1 MAPCKKSF
9 NHGAQ
14 YEHYFDN
21 YINEF
26 WNKYTF
32 SLIYDIYK
40 EINSFNENFDLGIDK
55 IIDTL
60 EFFFLS
66 DKFIPFVAYESTEKA
81 KNYRNNIIIIL
92 EQKQK
97 YLSLKILPKLL
108 ERLNSEKFILQVKK
122 IIQIRQNKQE
132 EEVLNLY
139 FNQNI
144 DKIEKSKDIVRGG
157 RAEGFSLSYIEI
169 LGIIYNISFC
179 FKFKELLL
187 TQENNKNFV
196 SLGSLNK
203 YFLKFEEYFNF
214 DAYDWRKKEIE
225 IFIQNLDYLNS
236 NDIKEIQQLFLFFFN
251 AIKNKKIIK
260 EITSKVNISNL
271 IFGLNYGNYIAM
283 NFMNIGEK
291 FIWAIYDFNIRI
303 FEGKKTDNEKF
314 SFNIFT
320 KGSDNFVFRSIFTN
334 KEIIILDISFF
345 ELIIKNGKLTIEQ
358 FKQTKDKIID
368 DLKKKKELILYIT
381 IKNKIININ
390 YSFDLLLNELIILK
404 VFEGQNTK
412 EEIIKVEQD
421 NNNEKNDNN
430 KIFDTKEI
438 DDLKME
444 LKKEKDNSQ
453 MLVEKINKLENELNL
468 EKMKNKE
475 FEKQLINLKNKLDNK
490 INLELNQKEKE
501 KPINIEIKNES
512 KELFLDSILEK
523 DKEIKDLKLKLS
535 RYPFEL
541 MEGEKIISIILTSV
555 DQKFCHSI
563 ICKNKEKF
571 NIIENKFY
579 EAYPEYIETENFFTL
594 NGKKV
599 NKYKTLDDNNIK
611 NNDIILLNVIE

>member
-1 MAPCKKSF
+1 M
-9 NHGAQ
+9 GAKPT
-14 YEHYFDN
+14 N
-21 YINEF
+21 NSNIL
-26 WNKYTF
+26 F

-40 EINSFNENFDLGIDK
+40 EINSYNENFDLGIDK

-66 DKFIPFVAYESTEKA
+66 DKFIPFVAYESTEKT
-81 KNYRNNIIIIL
+81 KSYRNNIIIIL

-97 YLSLKILPKLL
+97 YLSLTILPKLL

-139 FNQNI
+139 FSQNT

-157 RAEGFSLSYIEI
+157 RFEGFDQSYIEI
-169 LGIIYNISFC
+169 LGFIYHYSFY
-179 FKFKELLL
+179 FKFKELLS

-196 SLGSLNK
+196 SLESLNK

-214 DAYDWRKKEIE
+214 DAYDSTKKEIE
-225 IFIQNLDYLNS
+225 VFIQKLSYLNS

-260 EITSKVNISNL
+260 EIISKVNISNF
-271 IFGLNYGNYIAM
+271 IFGINYGNYIAM

-291 FIWAIYDFNIRI
+291 FIWAIYDSNIRI
-303 FEGKKTDNEKF
+303 CEGKKTDNEKF
-314 SFNIFT
+314 SFDIFAE
-320 KGSDNFVFRSIFTN
+320 GSDKFVLRSIFTN

-345 ELIIKNGKLTIEQ
+345 EFIIKNGKLTIEQ

-412 EEIIKVEQD
+412 EKIIKVEQD

-490 INLELNQKEKE
+490 INLELNQKK
-501 KPINIEIKNES
+501 KKN
-512 KELFLDSILEK
+512 L
-523 DKEIKDLKLKLS
+523 
-535 RYPFEL
+535 
-541 MEGEKIISIILTSV
+541 
-555 DQKFCHSI
+555 
-563 ICKNKEKF
+563 
-571 NIIENKFY
+571 
-579 EAYPEYIETENFFTL
+579 
-594 NGKKV
+594 
-599 NKYKTLDDNNIK
+599 
-611 NNDIILLNVIE
+611 